1 MGILLAGRLLGFP
14 GRDVGIELTTGA
26 LALRA
31 REGFRCY
38 FIVRI
43 GGSGTICT
51 GSWI

>member
-1 MGILLAGRLLGFP
+1 MGILLAGP
-14 GRDVGIELTTGA
+14 ARDVGIELTTGA

-31 REGFRCY
+31 REGFCSY

-43 GGSGTICT
+43 GRSGTIYT